1 MKLIVTGSYEES
13 SRIAADMFEEV
24 IINKKNPLLGCATGS
39 TPIGLYQC
47 LTEDY
52 RAGKIDFSGVRTI
65 NLDEYAGLTKGHS
78 QSFGYFMEQHLFSKV
93 NIKKENIML
102 IDGAAQAED
111 QCLSLIH
118 I

>member
-52 RAGKIDFSGVRTI
+52 RAGKSTFQAFVPSISTNTQVLQRAIVRVLGI
-65 NLDEYAGLTKGHS
+65 LWSSIFFLK
-78 QSFGYFMEQHLFSKV
+78 
-93 NIKKENIML
+93 L
-102 IDGAAQAED
+102 ILKRKIL
-111 QCLSLIH
+111 C
-118 I
+118 

>member
-52 RAGKIDFSGVRTI
+52 RAGKNRLFRRSYHQSRRIRRS
-65 NLDEYAGLTKGHS
+65 YKGP
-78 QSFGYFMEQHLFSKV
+78 
-93 NIKKENIML
+93 
-102 IDGAAQAED
+102 
-111 QCLSLIH
+111 
-118 I
+118 